1 MAAARELE
9 LPLIRTIRSIDR
21 THIVSVLLLGVSFLI
36 SQSCTPSNPA
46 PVPSA
51 APVTLTIGY
60 PHVTGQDSLIGMQ
73 QAARLISSEGLVLAS
88 RDGRVQPKL
97 AQRWTESADGLSW
110 RFELRPNA
118 FFHDGSPVNST
129 VVKAS
134 LERSLANADKDQY
147 PGLADIVSIEAPTVL
162 EIVIR
167 VQTRSTFLLDDLG
180 VSIQKIETGKQPVV
194 AGPYVP
200 RPPTGNDLTMTA
212 FPQYY
217 RGKPQIDHIIWK
229 AYPTV
234 RTAWAAMMRR
244 EIDFL
249 YEVGEDAR
257 QFVEGESSTEVFP
270 FLRNYVYSVAFNLK
284 RPTFID
290 DRIRRALN
298 HAVNRSAI
306 VERAF
311 KMHGL
316 PTSGSAWP
324 EHWAFDPTVTNY
336 AYDPARATALLDSAL
351 NGQASLQPGRPPSR
365 LRFTCILPENFTLW
379 ERMALLV
386 QRDLAHVGVD
396 MQLETVSVNDFTR
409 RVMTG
414 DFDAVLIELIVGNTP
429 TKPYT
434 FWYSQSKR
442 DFTGYKNADV
452 DAALDAIR
460 HAPND
465 MEYRRAFR
473 AYQNA
478 LFEDPPAVF
487 LAFGEVTR
495 AVSKRFQVIAPPRSD
510 ILPTIAD
517 WRLANTSPRVAN

>member
-1 MAAARELE
+1 M
-9 LPLIRTIRSIDR
+9 P
-21 THIVSVLLLGVSFLI
+21 
-36 SQSCTPSNPA
+36 P
-46 PVPSA
+46 A

-60 PHVTGQDSLIGMQ
+60 PHVTGQDPLYGMQ
-73 QAARLISSEGLVLAS
+73 QAARLISSEGLVLAG

-97 AQRWTESADGLSW
+97 AQRWSESPDGFSW
-110 RFELRPNA
+110 QFELRPNA
-118 FFHDGSPVNST
+118 FFHDGSPVSSR

-147 PGLADIVSIEAPTVL
+147 PGLADIVSIEAPTAR

-167 VQTRSTFLLDDLG
+167 VRARSTFLLDDLG
-180 VSIQKIETGKQPVV
+180 VSIQKVESGKQPVA
-194 AGPYVP
+194 AGPYIP
-200 RPPTGNDLTMTA
+200 QPATGNDLRMTA
-212 FPQYY
+212 FSQYY
-217 RGKPQIDHIIWK
+217 RGKPQIDHIVWK

-234 RTAWAAMMRR
+234 RTAWAAMMRG

-284 RPTFID
+284 RQMFVD
-290 DRIRRALN
+290 GRIRRALN
-298 HAVNRSAI
+298 HAVNRAVI
-306 VERAF
+306 LDRAF
-311 KMHGL
+311 KTHGL
-316 PTSGSAWP
+316 PASGSAWP
-324 EHWAFDPTVTNY
+324 EHWAFDSTVSNY

-351 NGQASLQPGRPPSR
+351 KAQTSSQPGRPPSR

-386 QRDLAHVGVD
+386 QRDLAQIGVD
-396 MQLETVSVNDFTR
+396 MQLETVTVNEFNKR
-409 RVMTG
+409 ILAG

-434 FWYSQSKR
+434 FWHSQSKG
-442 DFTGYKNADV
+442 DFTGYKNSDV

-465 MEYRRAFR
+465 LEYRQAFR
-473 AYQNA
+473 AYQTA
-478 LFEDPPAVF
+478 LIGDPPAIF
-487 LAFGEVTR
+487 LALGEITR
-495 AVSKRFQVIAPPRSD
+495 AVSKRFEVVAPPRSD
-510 ILPTIAD
+510 ILPSIAD
-517 WRLANTSPRVAN
+517 WRLTDDPPRVTN